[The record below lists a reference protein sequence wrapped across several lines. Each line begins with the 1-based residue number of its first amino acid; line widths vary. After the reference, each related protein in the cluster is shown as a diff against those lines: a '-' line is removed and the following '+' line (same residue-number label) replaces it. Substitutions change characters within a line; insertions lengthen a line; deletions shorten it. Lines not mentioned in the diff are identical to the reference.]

1 MKLVQFLAAVLMA
14 GFVSSHVNAQTPQV
28 VNLPVGVMTSPNL
41 VYMTTNP
48 WQGAA
53 GSNPGSWS
61 NNFTTTTGNGG
72 GTSNGNQP
80 AYNTTTGTF
89 MFGYTQQQIAYTYAL
104 STALKNSGMT
114 WTGYNYSWDY
124 INQDYTKGTLAAN
137 VSFNA
142 ANGSSVH
149 SKSWTLGPTTSG
161 WTTMSGTEA
170 FADPGLAAANL
181 ANFKLSFTG
190 KDDRFWAGYYG
201 PQVRNPSLSVNYTFD
216 PCVSN
221 PLYSTTC
228 AGYSDILTS
237 QNITAQSYAIN
248 QALNLSGSGVKING
262 LEYGYNYYVGG
273 DYCHFALIICLDWRP
288 SSMDVNVN
296 VTSNTG
302 TTIYSATHSHG
313 PNTSGTP
320 SYSYVFPTQR
330 PLSSMGD
337 FSLTTNEIGTTALYS
352 SWSRWQYT
360 PDPCVVNPLSSTTC
374 DGYAVAYK
382 TQQCTANPLYAADC
396 PGYAQ
401 AFKNQQ
407 CSANAMYD
415 PTCPGYA
422 AAYLTYQCSLNPL
435 YSTTCQ
441 GYEAAYFDQQCS
453 LDATYNTRCPGYA
466 AAYKTKQCTAN
477 PLYATD
483 CPGYETAYFNAQ
495 CIKDSLYSNKCEGY
509 ATAYAIKYL
518 TPISTDST
526 VANAVNG
533 SLSNTAAVKANDPA
547 NTVVA
552 TNTASTTVS
561 TDGTVST
568 TVSKTGDTNV
578 DKAITAPT
586 STTNSAA
593 APAAPVQLAPPPPA
607 PQQQAQGEQGRK
619 PEQRA
624 EKKEDGPQG
633 DRPAR
638 KEDGPAGGPQMAQAP
653 QGGDKPAQPTV
664 RQELQAKR
672 EAAAR
677 AEAVEKGK
685 NLAGEMGKVADMESQ
700 KQIQNVVIQ
709 AMGFTPGFDNYGKVM
724 MQDGVGYKP
733 YSIYGGQRNIDNRAT
748 LRMFGGADRLHNEM
762 VDSQYN
768 REK

>member
-1 MKLVQFLAAVLMA
+1 MKVVKVLAAVLMA
-14 GFVSSHVNAQTPQV
+14 GFMSSHVTAQ
-28 VNLPVGVMTSPNL
+28 VNTTGVMSSPNL
-41 VYMTTNP
+41 VNITNQ
-48 WQGAA
+48 QGS
-53 GSNPGSWS
+53 GWVG
-61 NNFTTTTGNGG
+61 TVDYTGTGG
-72 GTSNGNQP
+72 GLSGGSSP
-80 AYNTTTGTF
+80 GYNSSTNTIY
-89 MFGYTQQQIAYTYAL
+89 FGYTTKTAAYTYAL
-104 STALKNSGMT
+104 NQALRDSGMT
-114 WTGYNYSWDY
+114 ILGYDYSWNY
-124 INQDYTKGTLAAN
+124 YNQGMSSGTLSAAVN
-137 VSFNA
+137 FTGTNGVSL
-142 ANGSSVH
+142 H
-149 SKSWTLGPTTSG
+149 SKTWALGTTTD
-161 WTTMSGTEA
+161 WTTVSGTENFGTA
-170 FADPGLAAANL
+170 GLAVASI
-181 ANFKLSFTG
+181 ANFSLSFTG
-190 KDDRFWAGYYG
+190 KDSRFWAGYYG
-201 PQVRNPSLSVNYTFD
+201 PMVKDPSIKLNYTFD
-216 PCVSN
+216 PCVTN

-228 AGYSDILTS
+228 AGYNDILTS

-262 LEYGYNYYVGG
+262 LEYGYSYAVGG
-273 DYCHFALIICLDWRP
+273 DYCHFSLIICLDWRP

-302 TTIYSATHSHG
+302 STIYSATHSHG
-313 PNTSGTP
+313 ANTSGTP

-330 PLSSMGD
+330 ALSSMGD

-374 DGYAVAYK
+374 DGYAAAYK

-396 PGYAQ
+396 PGYAE
-401 AFKNQQ
+401 AFKTQQ
-407 CSANAMYD
+407 CAANPLYD
-415 PTCPGYA
+415 PTCAGYA

-435 YSTTCQ
+435 YSTTCA
-441 GYEAAYFDQQCS
+441 GYETAYFDQQCS

-518 TPISTDST
+518 TPISSDST

-533 SLSNTAAVKANDPA
+533 SLSDTAAVKASDPA
-547 NTVVA
+547 NTKVA
-552 TNTASTTVS
+552 VNTVTTTIS

-568 TVSKTGDTNV
+568 GVSKTGDTNV

-586 STTNSAA
+586 TTTNSAA
-593 APAAPVQLAPPPPA
+593 APSAPVQLAPPPNP
-607 PQQQAQGEQGRK
+607 ETRK
-619 PEQRA
+619 PPEQREQRA

-633 DRPAR
+633 ERQAR
-638 KEDGPAGGPQMAQAP
+638 KEDGPQGERAQQMAQGQ
-653 QGGDKPAQPTV
+653 QGGERPAGPTV
-664 RQELQAKR
+664 RDALNERRQ
-672 EAAAR
+672 AAAR

-685 NLAGEMGKVADMESQ
+685 NLAGEMGKVADMEQQ

-709 AMGFTPGFDNYGKVM
+709 AMGFTPGFDVYGKAM
-724 MQDGVGYKP
+724 LPDGVGYKP
-733 YSIYGGQRNIDNRAT
+733 FTVYNNQRTIDNRSAV
-748 LRMFGGADRLHNEM
+748 RMFGGTDRLHNEM
-762 VDSQYN
+762 VESQYN

>member
-1 MKLVQFLAAVLMA
+1 
-14 GFVSSHVNAQTPQV
+14 
-28 VNLPVGVMTSPNL
+28 
-41 VYMTTNP
+41 MTTNP
-48 WQGAA
+48 WQGPA

-61 NNFTTTTGNGG
+61 SNFITTTGNGG
-72 GTSNGNQP
+72 GTSGGNQP

-124 INQDYTKGTLAAN
+124 INEGTTKGTLAAN
-137 VSFNA
+137 ISFNA
-142 ANGSSVH
+142 ASGSSVY
-149 SKSWTLGPTTSG
+149 SKSWTLGPTNSG

-170 FADPGLAAANL
+170 FVDPGLAAANL

-201 PQVRNPSLSVNYTFD
+201 PQVRNPTLSVNYTVD
-216 PCVSN
+216 PCLSN

-228 AGYSDILTS
+228 AGYNDILTS
-237 QNITAQSYAIN
+237 QNIAAQSYAIN

-262 LEYGYNYYVGG
+262 LEYGYNYSVGG
-273 DYCHFALIICLDWRP
+273 DYCHFSLIICLDWRP

-296 VTSNTG
+296 VTSDTG
-302 TTIYSATHSHG
+302 STIYSATHSHG
-313 PNTSGTP
+313 ANTSGTP
-320 SYSYVFPTQR
+320 SYSYVFPSQR
-330 PLSSMGD
+330 ALSSMGD

-360 PDPCVVNPLSSTTC
+360 PDPCVVNPLSSATC
-374 DGYAVAYK
+374 DGYAAAYK
-382 TQQCTANPLYAADC
+382 IQQCTANALYDPTC
-396 PGYAQ
+396 PGYA
-401 AFKNQQ
+401 AAYFTQQ
-407 CSANAMYD
+407 CTINALYD

-422 AAYLTYQCSLNPL
+422 AAYLTQQCTLNPL
-435 YSTTCQ
+435 YSTTCA
-441 GYEAAYFDQQCS
+441 GYETAYFDQQCS

-495 CIKDSLYSNKCEGY
+495 CIKDSLYSTKCEGY

-518 TPISTDST
+518 TPISADST
-526 VANAVNG
+526 VASAVNG
-533 SLSNTAAVKANDPA
+533 SLSDTAAVKASDPTNTKVA
-547 NTVVA
+547 VNTV
-552 TNTASTTVS
+552 TTTIS

-568 TVSKTGDTNV
+568 GVSKTGDTNV
-578 DKAITAPT
+578 DKAITAPS

-593 APAAPVQLAPPPPA
+593 APSAPVQLAPPPNP
-607 PQQQAQGEQGRK
+607 ETRK
-619 PEQRA
+619 PPEQREQRA

-633 DRPAR
+633 ERQAR
-638 KEDGPAGGPQMAQAP
+638 KSEDGPSGERAQQMAQQQ
-653 QGGDKPAQPTV
+653 QGGERPGGPTV
-664 RQELQAKR
+664 RDAIAERRQ
-672 EAAAR
+672 AAAR

-685 NLAGEMGKVADMESQ
+685 NLAGEMGKVADIEQQ

-709 AMGFTPGFDNYGKVM
+709 AMGFTPGFDVYGKAM
-724 MQDGVGYKP
+724 LPDGVGYKP
-733 YSIYGGQRNIDNRAT
+733 FTVYNNQRTIDNRSAV
-748 LRMFGGADRLHNEM
+748 RMFGGTDRLHNEM
-762 VDSQYN
+762 VESQYN
-768 REK
+768 RK

>member
-14 GFVSSHVNAQTPQV
+14 GFVSSHVNAQ
-28 VNLPVGVMTSPNL
+28 VNTTGVMSSPNL
-41 VYMTTNP
+41 VNVTNQ
-48 WQGAA
+48 QG
-53 GSNPGSWS
+53 
-61 NNFTTTTGNGG
+61 TGWVGTVPYTGTGG
-72 GTSNGNQP
+72 GVSNGSSP
-80 AYNTTTGTF
+80 GYNSSTNTIY
-89 MFGYTQQQIAYTYAL
+89 FGYTTKTAAYTYAL
-104 STALKNSGMT
+104 NQALRDSGMT
-114 WTGYNYSWDY
+114 ILGYNYSWDY
-124 INQDYTKGTLAAN
+124 YNQAMNSGTLSAAVN
-137 VSFNA
+137 FNGTNGVSL
-142 ANGSSVH
+142 H
-149 SKSWTLGPTTSG
+149 SKTWALGTTTG
-161 WTTMSGTEA
+161 WTTVSGTENFGDA
-170 FADPGLAAANL
+170 GMAVASI
-181 ANFKLSFTG
+181 ANFSLSFTG
-190 KDDRFWAGYYG
+190 KDSRYWAGYYG
-201 PQVRNPSLSVNYTFD
+201 PMVKDPSIKLNYTVD

-228 AGYSDILTS
+228 AGYNDILTS
-237 QNITAQSYAIN
+237 QNIAAQSYAIN

-262 LEYGYNYYVGG
+262 LEYGYNYAVGG
-273 DYCHFALIICLDWRP
+273 DYCHFSLIICLDWRP

-302 TTIYSATHSHG
+302 STIYSATHSHG

-330 PLSSMGD
+330 ALSSMGD

-374 DGYAVAYK
+374 DGYAAAYK
-382 TQQCTANPLYAADC
+382 TQQCTANPLYAVDC
-396 PGYAQ
+396 PGYAE
-401 AFKNQQ
+401 AFKTQQ
-407 CSANAMYD
+407 CAANPLYD
-415 PTCPGYA
+415 PTCAGYA
-422 AAYLTYQCSLNPL
+422 AAYLTYQCSINPL
-435 YSTTCQ
+435 YSTTCS
-441 GYEAAYFDQQCS
+441 GYEQAYHDQQCS
-453 LDATYNTRCPGYA
+453 LNA
-466 AAYKTKQCTAN
+466 
-477 PLYATD
+477 LYAKD
-483 CPGYETAYFNAQ
+483 CVGYETAYFNAQ
-495 CIKDSLYSNKCEGY
+495 CIKDSLYSTKCEGY

-518 TPISTDST
+518 TPISSDST
-526 VANAVNG
+526 VASAVNG

-586 STTNSAA
+586 STTNSAT

-619 PEQRA
+619 PDQRA

-709 AMGFTPGFDNYGKVM
+709 AMGFTPGFDVYGKAM
-724 MQDGVGYKP
+724 LPDGVGYKP
-733 YSIYGGQRNIDNRAT
+733 FTVYNNQRTIDNRSAV
-748 LRMFGGADRLHNEM
+748 RMFGGTDRLHNEM
-762 VDSQYN
+762 VESQYN
-768 REK
+768 RK